1 MGNAAKVG
9 DIGTDHDGF
18 PPTKIL
24 SGSPDVFIDGIP
36 AARVGDPLEPHDK
49 PNTPEH
55 PRAIAE
61 GSATVFVNGKPLA
74 FTGKNVSCGGVII
87 GGGTV
92 TVGDGA
98 PSARAAAIS
107 AMTTQPAPVEI
118 PASSPGFW
126 PPYNPLTGENLDVI
140 YTQPSQTVAVLT
152 FEELQALW
160 KELNAKD
167 NLGNAKSIKD
177 AGERIRLAHSTAK
190 GLGGMGVIAYTKVIN
205 GEPYTI
211 IKNYKQVHKT
221 IPGNIWKA
229 SNPKILR
236 LGVGAKANAHLV
248 KMGFLADVVFSVSVN
263 VIDYI
268 VRDEAT
274 MVDLFSNV
282 GIDLVK
288 GTLANGVGIIA
299 AGVVATI
306 FGPGILLTGTV
317 FALATI
323 TAGKVIDFVDEE
335 AKLSDMMKQAV
346 KAKFE

>member
-18 PPTKIL
+18 PPTKII
-24 SGSPDVFIDGIP
+24 SGSADVFIDGLP
-36 AARVGDPLEPHDK
+36 AARLGDPLEPHDK
-49 PNTPEH
+49 PNNPPH
-55 PRAIAE
+55 PRFIAA
-61 GSATVFVNGKPLA
+61 GSSTVLVNGQPLA
-74 FTGKNVSCGGVII
+74 FTGKGVSCGGVII

-98 PSARAAAIS
+98 PSARAAAIAPPPS
-107 AMTTQPAPVEI
+107 PVEI

-126 PPYNPLTGENLDVI
+126 PPYNPLTGEYLDVV
-140 YTQPSQTVAVLT
+140 YTQSAQTVAVLT
-152 FEELQALW
+152 FEELQELW

-167 NLGNAKSIKD
+167 NLGDAKSIKD
-177 AGERIRLAHSTAK
+177 AGERIRLAQSTAK
-190 GLGGMGVIAYTKVIN
+190 ALGGMGVIAYTKVIN

-236 LGVGAKANAHLV
+236 LGIGAKANAHLV
-248 KMGFLADVVFSVSVN
+248 KMGFLADFVFSVSIN

-268 VRDEAT
+268 LKDEVT

-282 GIDLVK
+282 GVDLVK

-299 AGVVATI
+299 AGVVATV

-323 TAGKVIDFVDEE
+323 VAGKLIDFADEE
-335 AKLSDMMKQAV
+335 AELSEMMKQAV